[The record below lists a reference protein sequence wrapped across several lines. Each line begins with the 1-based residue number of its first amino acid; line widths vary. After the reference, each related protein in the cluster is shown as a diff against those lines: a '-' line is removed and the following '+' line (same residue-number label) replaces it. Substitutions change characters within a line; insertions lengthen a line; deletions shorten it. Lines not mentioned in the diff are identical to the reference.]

1 MLSRRDYQKRLR
13 EMEQKNEHFSI
24 RKLSVGAAS
33 VLIGLSFLGFNTHS
47 AQAAENTDTNTVTKN
62 KAGSITDNT
71 KTFTVG
77 EATTQPVNPKV
88 NITTTDNGDVH
99 MSTTGTPLVQEDA
112 PAYNGGVADSDP
124 TSYTLPEAPMPADTK
139 KGESSVG
146 DATEAS
152 SKPKVVISTDK
163 DGNVQMSTTG
173 TPLVQ
178 ENKPVY
184 SGGVADSDPTSYSL
198 PEAPMPADT
207 KKGESS
213 VGDATEAP
221 SKPKVV
227 ITTDKDGNVQM
238 STTGTPLV
246 QENKPAY
253 NGGVAD
259 SNPTSYALSEAP
271 IPSSSA
277 SSSAS
282 SEASASSAENSVSSS
297 ASSEAPASSAENS
310 ASSSASSEAPASSA
324 ENSANS
330 SASSEAPVSSAEN
343 SASSSVATT
352 NTVNAAAHQVST
364 PVVSRADV
372 HNGMSNTVNHG
383 VVATNQNQSKALPQT
398 GAKANMAGMLG
409 LMVASVGAILGLAVT
424 KKHEN

>member
-13 EMEQKNEHFSI
+13 KMEQKNEHFSI

-47 AQAAENTDTNTVTKN
+47 AQAAEKTDTNTATKN

-77 EATTQPVNPKV
+77 NATEASSKPNVV
-88 NITTTDNGDVH
+88 ISTDKDGNVH
-99 MSTTGTPLVQEDA
+99 MSTTGTPLVQENA

-124 TSYTLPEAPMPADTK
+124 TSYALPEASIP

-152 SKPKVVISTDK
+152 SNPNVVISTDK
-163 DGNVQMSTTG
+163 DGNVH
-173 TPLVQ
+173 
-178 ENKPVY
+178 
-184 SGGVADSDPTSYSL
+184 
-198 PEAPMPADT
+198 
-207 KKGESS
+207 
-213 VGDATEAP
+213 
-221 SKPKVV
+221 
-227 ITTDKDGNVQM
+227 M

-259 SNPTSYALSEAP
+259 SDPTSYSLPEAS

-282 SEASASSAENSVSSS
+282 SEASVSSAASS
-297 ASSEAPASSAENS
+297 ASSEASV
-310 ASSSASSEAPASSA
+310 SSAS
-324 ENSANS
+324 N
-330 SASSEAPVSSAEN
+330 
-343 SASSSVATT
+343 SVATT
-352 NTVNAAAHQVST
+352 NTASDAVSQVST
-364 PVVSRADV
+364 PVASRADV
-372 HNGMSNTVNHG
+372 HNGMLNTVNHG

-398 GAKANMAGMLG
+398 GAKTNMAGMLG
-409 LMVASVGAILGLAVT
+409 LMIASVGAILGFAVT

>member
-47 AQAAENTDTNTVTKN
+47 AQAAEKTDTNTVTKN

-88 NITTTDNGDVH
+88 NITTADNGDVH

-124 TSYTLPEAPMPADTK
+124 TSYSLPEAPMPADTK

-163 DGNVQMSTTG
+163 DGNVQMSTIG

-178 ENKPVY
+178 EN
-184 SGGVADSDPTSYSL
+184 A

-213 VGDATEAP
+213 VGDATEAS

-259 SNPTSYALSEAP
+259 SNPTSYALPEAS
-271 IPSSSA
+271 IPT
-277 SSSAS
+277 SSAS
-282 SEASASSAENSVSSS
+282 SEAPASSAENSANSS

-310 ASSSASSEAPASSA
+310 AS
-324 ENSANS
+324 S

>member
-13 EMEQKNEHFSI
+13 KMEQKNEHFSI

-47 AQAAENTDTNTVTKN
+47 AQAAENTDTNTATKN
-62 KAGSITDNT
+62 EAGSITDNT

-77 EATTQPVNPKV
+77 DATEASSNPKV
-88 NITTTDNGDVH
+88 AINTDKDGNVQ
-99 MSTTGTPLVQEDA
+99 MSTTGTPLVQENA

-124 TSYTLPEAPMPADTK
+124 TSYALPEASIP

-152 SKPKVVISTDK
+152 SKPNVVINTDK

-178 ENKPVY
+178 ENKPAY
-184 SGGVADSDPTSYSL
+184 NGGVADSDPTSYSL

-213 VGDATEAP
+213 VGDATEAS
-221 SKPKVV
+221 SKPNVV
-227 ITTDKDGNVQM
+227 ISTDKDGNVHM

-259 SNPTSYALSEAP
+259 SDPTSYSLPEAS

-282 SEASASSAENSVSSS
+282 SEASVSSAASS
-297 ASSEAPASSAENS
+297 ASSEASV
-310 ASSSASSEAPASSA
+310 SSAS
-324 ENSANS
+324 N
-330 SASSEAPVSSAEN
+330 
-343 SASSSVATT
+343 SVATA
-352 NTVNAAAHQVST
+352 NTASDAVSQVST
-364 PVVSRADV
+364 SVASRADV
-372 HNGMSNTVNHG
+372 HNGMLNTVNHG

-398 GAKANMAGMLG
+398 GAKTNMAGMLG
-409 LMVASVGAILGLAVT
+409 LMIASVGAILGFAVT